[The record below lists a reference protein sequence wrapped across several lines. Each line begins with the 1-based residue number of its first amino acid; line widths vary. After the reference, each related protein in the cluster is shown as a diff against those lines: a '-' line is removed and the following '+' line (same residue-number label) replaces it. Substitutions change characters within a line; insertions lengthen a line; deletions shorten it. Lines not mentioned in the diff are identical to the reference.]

1 MVTGQ
6 GRILIVD
13 DEELVRRSLRKKL
26 SRGGYYCEEAGSGDE
41 ALERLRSAPAEL
53 VILDIRMP
61 GKSGRELLP
70 QIRASYPDTA
80 VIMATAVTE
89 TGVVIDCMKEGAQ
102 DYIPKPFDL
111 GEVMSSVERVLD
123 KRKLE
128 LEIKKHQQS
137 LEQKVEEQTGE
148 IRSLFLG
155 AIEALVFALEANDNY
170 TAGHSR
176 RVTEIAVT
184 VGEELGLPSDELGDL
199 RWGALLHDI
208 GKIAIDPQ
216 IQNKPGK
223 LTPEEYRHIM
233 VHAQVGPAIVKP
245 VVNERIIAMIRHH
258 HDRFDGNGLDQ
269 TVRGEDIPLGARIL
283 AVADTFDAMT
293 SDRPYRAA
301 MSTEEALAEIKRC
314 SGTQFDPAVVDGL
327 LRTPVVEIMLAQ
339 SRIS

>member
-26 SRGGYYCEEAGSGDE
+26 SRGGYYCEEASSGDE
-41 ALERLRSAPAEL
+41 ALKLLRNAPAEL

-61 GKSGRELLP
+61 GKSGREVLP
-70 QIRASYPDTA
+70 EIRTSYPETA

-89 TGVVIDCMKEGAQ
+89 TSVVIDCMKEGAQ
-102 DYIPKPFDL
+102 DYIPKPFNL

-123 KRKLE
+123 KRELA

-137 LEQKVEEQTGE
+137 LETKVEEQTGE

-155 AIEALVFALEANDNY
+155 AIEALVFALEAKDKY

-176 RVTEIAVT
+176 RVTEIAVAI
-184 VGEELGLPSDELGDL
+184 GEQMGLPQDELDNL

-208 GKIAIDPQ
+208 GKIAVDPQ
-216 IQNKPGK
+216 VQNKPGK

-233 VHAQVGPAIVKP
+233 VHAQVGPDIVRP
-245 VVNERIIAMIRHH
+245 VVNENIIAIIRHH
-258 HDRFDGNGLDQ
+258 HDRLDGNGLNQ

-283 AVADTFDAMT
+283 AVADTFDALT

-314 SGTQFDPAVVDGL
+314 SGTQFDPTVVDAL
-327 LRTPVVEIMLAQ
+327 LHTPVADIVLAQ